1 LQFLLNFYK
10 LYPEYAQ
17 HRLFIAGE
25 SYAGIYVPTF
35 VHQIYQHN
43 AAMVRA
49 GSGLQIPLEGFLVGN
64 GCIGNA
70 VGNCGADGTGNAIDF
85 LFGHALYSKP
95 LHDEIVKT
103 CPDPSDPSSECYAL
117 LMQMGEQVGDVN
129 IYDIYTP
136 CINGMEKR
144 LADLGIK
151 MSRREM
157 LLNSRLQRIPRRWID
172 DILNPRGPDECIDG
186 ISAGLY
192 LNNDETR
199 SAIHVQ
205 SLSQGGQWG
214 ICTSKINYDR
224 STDSLLP
231 IYPTLIRTYRT
242 LIYNGD
248 VDACVPYI
256 GDEKWTSGLG
266 FEVDKGWHQWTLN
279 NQVAGYATSYKT
291 NGFTFVTVKG
301 SGHMVPEY
309 RPAEAF
315 EMFSRFL
322 NKQPF

>member
-1 LQFLLNFYK
+1 
-10 LYPEYAQ
+10 
-17 HRLFIAGE
+17 
-25 SYAGIYVPTF
+25 
-35 VHQIYQHN
+35 
-43 AAMVRA
+43 M
-49 GSGLQIPLEGFLVGN
+49 
-64 GCIGNA
+64 
-70 VGNCGADGTGNAIDF
+70 
-85 LFGHALYSKP
+85 
-95 LHDEIVKT
+95 
-103 CPDPSDPSSECYAL
+103 
-117 LMQMGEQVGDVN
+117 
-129 IYDIYTP
+129 
-136 CINGMEKR
+136 
-144 LADLGIK
+144 
-151 MSRREM
+151 
-157 LLNSRLQRIPRRWID
+157 
-172 DILNPRGPDECIDG
+172 
-186 ISAGLY
+186 
-192 LNNDETR
+192 
-199 SAIHVQ
+199 Q